1 MQRLGL
7 LNHLGHEFFLSV
19 TFLGKQIL
27 TQYYKPVVICLPW
40 LVDQGKVYN
49 TAMKDHHGERR
60 NYKRASSVT

>member
-49 TAMKDHHGERR
+49 TP
-60 NYKRASSVT
+60 